1 MLGDEE
7 EWGCDHHIACGP
19 SRGLTLVPA
28 PSPEQGE
35 LVMERLACG
44 HEGVCHGPTWS
55 GTATPVRRRV
65 TQYTHDI
72 GTRRRCTQC
81 AVVSQEERHA

>member
-1 MLGDEE
+1 
-7 EWGCDHHIACGP
+7 
-19 SRGLTLVPA
+19 
-28 PSPEQGE
+28 
-35 LVMERLACG
+35 MERLACG

-65 TQYTHDI
+65 TQYTHYI

-81 AVVSQEERHA
+81 AAVSQEERHA